1 MATTKANLLQGRDAK
16 PMDLSHKSTERGSR
30 VTEWRPLD
38 ALDISRVQSVY
49 KDKDASVSP
58 MSSEMAEKVAKAI
71 KKQDAGLPL
80 TDKEWTLL
88 AFTVHAAG
96 CSSCGGR

>member
-1 MATTKANLLQGRDAK
+1 MTKANLLQGGDAK
-16 PMDLSHKSTERGSR
+16 PMDLSHESTERGSR

-38 ALDISRVQSVY
+38 ALDISRLQSVY
-49 KDKDASVSP
+49 KDKDGSVSP

-71 KKQDAGLPL
+71 EKQDAGLPL

>member
-16 PMDLSHKSTERGSR
+16 PMDLSHKSTQRGSR
-30 VTEWRPLD
+30 VTEWRSLH
-38 ALDISRVQSVY
+38 ALDISRLQSVY
-49 KDKDASVSP
+49 KDKDASVRP
-58 MSSEMAEKVAKAI
+58 MSSEIAEKVAKAI
-71 KKQDAGLPL
+71 KKHDAGLPL